1 MSERIIKI
9 IKSRSGVLKGPVL
22 FFVLCCLFLGAA
34 TASAFEANVRYV
46 IDGDT
51 FILEND
57 QRVRIA
63 GIDTPE
69 IGRDGKPDQYYAR
82 QAKAMLNKLILGKR
96 VRIEPAGKGK
106 DRYKRIVGW
115 VYIDELFVNKY
126 MIRKG
131 AAFFYFHKGNERG
144 KQKLLLQAQR
154 KAYTEKKGFWPA
166 ISKVKKFNKPWVGN
180 RNSKRCFLPNDKF
193 AKRISWRNKVSFSS
207 LGDAF
212 YDGYS
217 PARHLNFWPLSK

>member
-1 MSERIIKI
+1 MPKVRIKNSN
-9 IKSRSGVLKGPVL
+9 SRSGVLKGPVF
-22 FFVLCCLFLGAA
+22 FFVLCCLFFNAA
-34 TASAFEANVRYV
+34 TASAFEARVRYV

-51 FILEND
+51 FVLADN
-57 QRVRIA
+57 RHVRIA

-106 DRYKRIVGW
+106 DRYKRIIGW
-115 VYIDELFVNKY
+115 VYVDNLFVNKR

-131 AAFFYFHKGNERG
+131 AAFYYFHKGNDRG

-154 KAYTEKKGFWPA
+154 NAYKEKKGFWPVV
-166 ISKVKKFNKPWVGN
+166 SKLKKFNKPWVGN
-180 RNSKRCFLPNDKF
+180 KKSRRCFLTGDRYAEKIGRLNRVK
-193 AKRISWRNKVSFSS
+193 FSS
-207 LGDAF
+207 LGEAF
-212 YDGYS
+212 YEGYS
-217 PARHLNFWPLSK
+217 PARHLNFWPIVK